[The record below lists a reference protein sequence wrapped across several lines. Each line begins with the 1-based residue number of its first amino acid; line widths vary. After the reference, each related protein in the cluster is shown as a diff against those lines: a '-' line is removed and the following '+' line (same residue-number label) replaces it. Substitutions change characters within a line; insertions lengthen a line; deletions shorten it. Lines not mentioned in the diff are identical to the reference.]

1 MKVIGI
7 NGSPHER
14 GCTYTAIELMAKE
27 LEKEKIEVEILQ
39 IGKKPFQGCTAC
51 NACGKM
57 EDPKCIFGNDLVN
70 ECIEKMKN
78 ADGIILGSPT
88 YYAAIAGTMKCFL
101 DRFFYAGSHVLKHK
115 VGVAVASQRRTGGV
129 EVTQQINNYFNL
141 AHVVIPPSQYWNTIH
156 GNTPDEAMQDLEG
169 VQIMQTLGK
178 NMAWTLK
185 SLKAGSDQ
193 VSLPILGNR
202 VWTNFIR

>member
-57 EDPKCIFGNDLVN
+57 EDPKCIFGND
-70 ECIEKMKN
+70 
-78 ADGIILGSPT
+78 
-88 YYAAIAGTMKCFL
+88 
-101 DRFFYAGSHVLKHK
+101 
-115 VGVAVASQRRTGGV
+115 
-129 EVTQQINNYFNL
+129 
-141 AHVVIPPSQYWNTIH
+141 
-156 GNTPDEAMQDLEG
+156 
-169 VQIMQTLGK
+169 
-178 NMAWTLK
+178 
-185 SLKAGSDQ
+185 
-193 VSLPILGNR
+193 
-202 VWTNFIR
+202 